1 MPRMLFNPFTGDFD
15 YVLRPG
21 EGQVVGEFPS
31 GPINGSNKVF
41 TTAAKFL
48 EESMRVYLNG
58 QRLVAGISKDYVVS
72 ESGGS
77 GTGFDTITLAIAP
90 ISGAKPDVIIV
101 DYTER

>member
-21 EGQVVGEFPS
+21 EGQVVGELPA
-31 GPINGSNKVF
+31 GPINGVNKVF

-48 EESMRVYLNG
+48 EDSLRVYLNG
-58 QRLVAGISKDYVVS
+58 QRLTVGALKDYVVS

-77 GTGFDTITLAIAP
+77 GTGFDTMTLATAP